1 MIRRPLQ
8 QPVKNER
15 NVTLPGLIDCVV
27 PAGNKTDQLML
38 NVIRTTIARTAL
50 IMAVLVLAAGCA
62 TKKPVQKEFA
72 FFPPAPDQP
81 RIQFLLGF
89 AKEADIGGGGASFK
103 DFVVGSDKFTRPIYK
118 PYGITSTKGKIY
130 VCDSQGMLVNV
141 IDLSKKRMHSIRP
154 EGKGSLALP
163 INVAADP
170 DGTCYVTDTKQMKVF
185 IYDKSGDFKAEIGN
199 GTDMKPCGIAV
210 RGQNLYVTDITNHCV
225 KVFNKSTREF
235 LFQIPRSTDE
245 KARLFSPS
253 NITIGQDGKIYV
265 SDSGGFRIQV
275 YDAEGNHVRF
285 IGEMGLE
292 PGKFALPKGI
302 GVDREGRIYVVDAA
316 TQLVQLFDPEGRLLM
331 YFGYPEGKRP
341 GALYLP
347 AGLAIDYENVDA
359 FQKYVAPGYRI
370 DFLIFVVNQV
380 GPNKVGVYGFLRK
393 A

>member
-1 MIRRPLQ
+1 
-8 QPVKNER
+8 
-15 NVTLPGLIDCVV
+15 
-27 PAGNKTDQLML
+27 ML
-38 NVIRTTIARTAL
+38 KVLRTTIERTSL
-50 IMAVLVLAAGCA
+50 ITAVLAVAAGCA
-62 TKKPVQKEFA
+62 TKKPVQKEYA

-81 RIQFLLGF
+81 RIQYLLGF
-89 AKEADIGGGGASFK
+89 AKESDIGGGGTSFK
-103 DFVVGSDKFTRPIYK
+103 DFIVGSDKFTRPIYK
-118 PYGITSTKGKIY
+118 PYGITTTKGKIY
-130 VCDSQGMLVNV
+130 VCDTQGMLVSV
-141 IDLSKKRMHSIRP
+141 VDLSKKRLRAIRP
-154 EGKGSLALP
+154 EGKGALALP

-185 IYDKSGDFKAEIGN
+185 IYDKGGDFKGEIGN
-199 GTDMKPCGIAV
+199 GADMKPCGIAV
-210 RGQNLYVTDITNHCV
+210 HGQNLYVTDITNHCV
-225 KVFNKSTREF
+225 KVFNKTTREF
-235 LFQIPRSTDE
+235 LFQIPRTTDDR
-245 KARLFSPS
+245 ARLFSPS
-253 NITIGQDGKIYV
+253 NIAIGQDGKIYV

-275 YDAEGNHVRF
+275 YDPEGNHVRF
-285 IGEMGLE
+285 MGEMGLE

-302 GVDREGRIYVVDAA
+302 GVDREGRVYVVDAA